1 MVNMGSKKKSKIL
14 VVDDSSTNIVLLDAI
29 LQREGY
35 EVITALNA
43 KEGLKYVKS
52 RNPDLILLDLLMPEV
67 NGFDFMETYNG
78 MEKSRKVP
86 VIIVSAVGTTENKQY
101 SMELGAVS
109 FINKP
114 VDIPSLLNLIKNTLN
129 TP

>member
-1 MVNMGSKKKSKIL
+1 MGSNKKSKIL

-29 LQREGY
+29 LQREGF

-52 RNPDLILLDLLMPEV
+52 HNPDLILLDLLMPEV
-67 NGFDFMETYNG
+67 NGFDFMETYNK
-78 MEKSRKVP
+78 MEKTRKVP
-86 VIIVSAVGTTENKQY
+86 VIIVSAVGTSENKKY
-101 SMELGAVS
+101 SMELGAIS

-114 VDIPSLLNLIKNTLN
+114 VDIPSLLNLINNTLN

>member
-1 MVNMGSKKKSKIL
+1 MGSKKKSKIL
-14 VVDDSSTNIVLLDAI
+14 VVDDSSTNVVLLDAI

-52 RNPDLILLDLLMPEV
+52 QNPDLILLDLLMPEV
-67 NGFDFMETYNG
+67 NGFDFMATYND

-114 VDIPSLLNLIKNTLN
+114 VDIPSLLNLINNTLN

>member
-1 MVNMGSKKKSKIL
+1 MGSNKKSKIL

-43 KEGLKYVKS
+43 KEGLKYVKNQ
-52 RNPDLILLDLLMPEV
+52 NPDLILLDLLMPEV
-67 NGFDFMETYNG
+67 NGFDFMETYNK
-78 MEKSRKVP
+78 MEKTRKVP
-86 VIIVSAVGTTENKQY
+86 VIIVSAVGTSENKQY